1 MRRIA
6 LYPGSFDPPTF
17 GHLDIIERGSHL
29 VDHLIVGIGINSEK
43 HPFLTTDQR
52 IEVLKECTKRLPN
65 VEIAAFDG
73 LLIHYAE
80 ERGCQSLIRG
90 LRAVTDF
97 DYEFRI
103 AMANRTLSP
112 DIETVFLL
120 ARDEYSFLASSVV
133 REIGRLG
140 GSLKGFVPA
149 NVEEVVL
156 KQFDQEREAQTHP
169 SAKREMK

>member
-1 MRRIA
+1 M
-6 LYPGSFDPPTF
+6 
-17 GHLDIIERGSHL
+17 
-29 VDHLIVGIGINSEK
+29 DHLIVGIGINSEK
-43 HPFLTTDQR
+43 HPFLTTDLR
-52 IEVLKECTKRLPN
+52 IEVLKECTKHLSN
-65 VEIAAFDG
+65 VEIVAFNG

-112 DIETVFLL
+112 TIETVFLL

-133 REIGRLG
+133 REVGRLG
-140 GSLKGFVPA
+140 GSLKGFVPEC
-149 NVEEVVL
+149 VEEVVL
-156 KQFDQEREAQTHP
+156 KQIELERGA
-169 SAKREMK
+169 